1 MHLIYVGTIIL
12 ADMKETNT
20 MYARIVLILLAVN
33 LAFTGYAVLRLSES
47 QQEQIDTIGTSV
59 TAAPSTTPR
68 STEETSPTDDP
79 QSE

>member
-1 MHLIYVGTIIL
+1 
-12 ADMKETNT
+12 MKETNT